1 LAKLGDCVPS
11 SMPWT
16 PVKTVRLG
24 LGEALAKP
32 KYYTTFQ
39 ASKLLGVSLA
49 TVVNWTK
56 AGLLAAHRTPGGHRR
71 IAEEDLVVFAK
82 AYKMPLDPEIV
93 AAHGSDQLRVLIV
106 DDDDEF
112 LKTARAM
119 LETRHYGVETA
130 RSGFAAGMAVGKFK
144 PACIILDIRMPGMD
158 GFEVAEMLRR
168 TAPARAIPVIACSAY
183 LDDELRARVAREFD
197 AFLEKPLDV
206 DTLSDAVEAVI
217 APSRAQTAT

>member
-1 LAKLGDCVPS
+1 
-11 SMPWT
+11 M
-16 PVKTVRLG
+16 
-24 LGEALAKP
+24 AKP

-71 IAEEDLVVFAK
+71 IAEEDLVAFAK

-93 AAHGSDQLRVLIV
+93 EAHGTGKERILIV
-106 DDDDEF
+106 DDDEEF
-112 LKTARAM
+112 LSTARAM
-119 LETRHYGVETA
+119 LESSGCVVETA

-168 TAPARAIPVIACSAY
+168 TPPARAIPVIACSAY
-183 LDDELRARVAREFD
+183 LDDETRARVAGEFD
-197 AFLEKPLDV
+197 AFLEKPLDIDGLRATV
-206 DTLSDAVEAVI
+206 DAVMTPAAKV
-217 APSRAQTAT
+217 AP